1 MSGDCGDA
9 GLPPVGTHAPLRYGC
24 APSTKHSSGP
34 IHKALSRWFCRR
46 RPLIDRKGA
55 AAPKVGHLGEMPL
68 PGAPAP
74 VLRRILNERPLFSQ
88 EQRW

>member
-9 GLPPVGTHAPLRYGC
+9 GLPPVGTHR
-24 APSTKHSSGP
+24 
-34 IHKALSRWFCRR
+34 RR